1 MQYILQEEEYKK
13 LMSREKFDKAFDEFI
28 NELLKLGKPTLM
40 EYDTISLK
48 RTDLKSIVGKLETA
62 IKLK

>member
-28 NELLKLGKPTLM
+28 NELLKLGKPTM
-40 EYDTISLK
+40 EYDTISLQ
-48 RTDLKSIVGKLETA
+48 RTDLKSIVGKLENA
-62 IKLK
+62 IKQK

>member
-28 NELLKLGKPTLM
+28 NELLKLGKPTM
-40 EYDTISLK
+40 EYDSISLK
-48 RTDLKSIVGKLETA
+48 QTDLKFIVSKLENA
-62 IKLK
+62 IKQK